1 MWNFGWNHRRKAL
14 IFQDSIGIE
23 IKENEVV
30 LAFLKQS
37 LKGVR
42 LAAHSVYAVE
52 ANKPKRELLEEIRSY
67 ISEFREENQIHTA
80 NLVMGLSNGEVI
92 LREIVYPLTVKE
104 NLQTTLTYDI
114 DKYIPLSVDEIY
126 FDHQVIEED
135 RGNNQLKILLA
146 IMKKKDCEPY
156 LSFCRQWPG
165 GVFGL
170 CLSAVAAANCY
181 AFLSGKRKSPLNGRV
196 RDILMQQGDVLSDR
210 EVFRPSSL
218 HDAGISSS
226 DLIPA
231 FGLGL
236 EVLWEAPI
244 RINLLPQEVRK
255 KPSRKGIYALIGLV
269 SLLILSMATCSGGY
283 LYRRHQQLK
292 FMEGEAKRLSSEV
305 TTVTEMQERIKEIA
319 ARLKTLKEISEGDHS
334 ALDILRE
341 LTQVIPDTAWV
352 TDLKLTGK
360 EIQLNGYAQSASEL
374 IPLLEGSPMF
384 EDVAFRSAITKD
396 VKQNKERFVIG
407 LSPVSLKETEE

>member
-1 MWNFGWNHRRKAL
+1 L

-23 IKENEVV
+23 IKEDEVV

-37 LKGVR
+37 FKGVR
-42 LAAHSVYAVE
+42 LAAHSAYAVE
-52 ANKPKRELLEEIRSY
+52 ANKSKRELLGEIRTY

-92 LREIVYPLTVKE
+92 LREVEYPMAVKE
-104 NLQTTLTYDI
+104 NLQATLGYDI
-114 DKYIPLSVDEIY
+114 DKYIPLSADEVY

-135 RGNNQLKILLA
+135 RGNNRLKIVLA
-146 IMKKKDCEPY
+146 MIKRTDCEPY
-156 LSFCRQWPG
+156 ISFCRQWPG

-170 CLSAVAAANCY
+170 CLSAVATANCY
-181 AFLSGKRKSPLNGRV
+181 VFLYGKRKSPLNGRV
-196 RDILMQQGDVLSDR
+196 REILMQQGDVLSDR

-218 HDAGISSS
+218 HKVGIPSS

-244 RINLLPQEVRK
+244 RINLLPREVRK
-255 KPSRKGIYALIGLV
+255 KPSRMGIYALIGLV
-269 SLLILSMATCSGGY
+269 FLLILAIATCGGGY
-283 LYRRHQQLK
+283 LYRRQMQLRA
-292 FMEGEAKRLSSEV
+292 MEGEAKRLSSEV
-305 TTVTEMQERIKEIA
+305 STVREMQENIKEIE
-319 ARLKTLKEISEGDHS
+319 ARLETLKEISQGEYS

-352 TDLKLTGK
+352 TDFRLTDKG
-360 EIQLNGYAQSASEL
+360 IQLTGYAQSASEL
-374 IPLLEGSPMF
+374 IPLLEESPLF

-396 VKQNKERFVIG
+396 AKQNRERFVIG
-407 LSPVSLKETEE
+407 LNPVSLRESKE